1 MVCARYPPHTG
12 YYPGAVPAANLII
25 KEGPFRMKTALRR
38 RGIPLTPRY
47 RVIAF
52 TACVCALGAGLR
64 APAYGSEWANL
75 SAGSEEKGLRAVAI
89 DPMNPQRVFIGSTKG
104 VFTSGDGG
112 KVWVNCLDL
121 SASRRLVPADLGPAQ
136 KALVEGLLAA
146 GDSGE
151 IAGATALAIDPA
163 NQQKIV
169 AGSVDGIYASTDGGK
184 NWMKANGVLKD
195 KPVTVLGLAI
205 DLSNPEMV
213 YAATLDRALLKSGDG
228 GKTWIQVELPGGEKT
243 AASVAVHPFD
253 SNLLYVGTPD
263 AVLKTKKGGAAWE
276 KLAAQPKIAESIA
289 IDPVNPDAVY
299 VGTSSGLYKTADGG
313 ASWKELGA
321 DALGRK
327 QVRKVA
333 VSPSDSNAVYAVG
346 AAGIYGSSDA
356 GVKWRE
362 LSKGMSLANA
372 MAIAFDPL
380 DSGTIWAA
388 ASGGLYRTAV
398 AKGSGEAAASPVVAA
413 AAPLTGGA
421 PEESAPKA
429 AEQKPEE
436 PKAEQK
442 AEEIVPAQTAP
453 SEEQVAAVSVE
464 EPPAAKD
471 AGKAAE
477 GAAPAGP
484 AIPTI
489 DDVQTVLGQFSH
501 EPTVQEIQEVAMRFA
516 EVHPDIIEGWRKGAK
531 YKALLPKFKI
541 TYDYNKQ
548 KASGEKNGIGKEITR
563 EDNTNTSIED
573 KTVDS
578 SDGGITIT
586 EIVGESGE
594 NNYKVVT
601 GSSSEYADARK
612 FENNYTFSFEWD
624 FGDFLFNPDQVRI
637 SDESRDLV
645 ELRNDVLEEVT
656 QFYFQ
661 RRQLQIDLLL
671 SPAEE
676 LRERLRLELQLQEV
690 TANIDYL
697 TGGYLTQRL
706 NDVKAGKT
714 GKPNVVKRLFSI

>member
-1 MVCARYPPHTG
+1 
-12 YYPGAVPAANLII
+12 
-25 KEGPFRMKTALRR
+25 MKTALRR
-38 RGIPLTPRY
+38 RGVSLTPRY
-47 RVIAF
+47 LVIAF
-52 TACVCALGAGLR
+52 AACVCALGAGLR

-75 SAGSEEKGLRAVAI
+75 SAGSEEKGLRAVAV

-121 SASRRLVPADLGPAQ
+121 SAARRPVPADLGPAQ

-169 AGSVDGIYASTDGGK
+169 AGSVDGIYASADGGK
-184 NWMKANGVLKD
+184 NWMKANGAMKD

-228 GKTWIQVELPGGEKT
+228 GKTWSQVELPDGEKT

-263 AVLKTKKGGAAWE
+263 AVLKTKNGGATWE

-313 ASWKELGA
+313 ASWKEIGA
-321 DALGRK
+321 EALGQK

-356 GVKWRE
+356 GAKWRE
-362 LSKGMSLANA
+362 LSKGTSLANA
-372 MAIAFDPL
+372 MSIAFDPL

-398 AKGSGEAAASPVVAA
+398 AKGSGAAAASLAVAA
-413 AAPLTGGA
+413 AAPLTGDA
-421 PEESAPKA
+421 PEESVPKVA
-429 AEQKPEE
+429 GQKPEE

-442 AEEIVPAQTAP
+442 TEKKVEEIVPAQTAP

-471 AGKAAE
+471 AGKAME

-516 EVHPDIIEGWRKGAK
+516 EVHPDMIEGWRKGAK
-531 YKALLPKFKI
+531 YRALLPKFKI
-541 TYDYNKQ
+541 VYDYNKQ
-548 KASGEKNGIGKEITR
+548 KASGEKQGLSKDITR
-563 EDNTNTSIED
+563 EDNSANGIED
-573 KTVDS
+573 KTDDS
-578 SDGGITIT
+578 P
-586 EIVGESGE
+586 
-594 NNYKVVT
+594 VT
-601 GSSSEYADARK
+601 GIEIIETVQSSSENKYKVQNGTSSESADARK

-637 SDESRDLV
+637 SNEVRDLV

>member
-1 MVCARYPPHTG
+1 
-12 YYPGAVPAANLII
+12 
-25 KEGPFRMKTALRR
+25 MKTALRR
-38 RGIPLTPRY
+38 RGVPLIPRY
-47 RVIAF
+47 LLSIVVAG
-52 TACVCALGAGLR
+52 ACVVGAGLR
-64 APAYGSEWANL
+64 AASHGSEWANL
-75 SAGSEEKGLRAVAI
+75 SAGSEEKGLRAVAV

-104 VFTSGDGG
+104 VFTSADGG

-121 SASRRLVPADLGPAQ
+121 SAARRSAPADLGPAR
-136 KALVEGLLAA
+136 KSLLEGLQAA
-146 GDSGE
+146 GNSGE
-151 IAGATALAIDPA
+151 IAGATAIAIDPA
-163 NQQKIV
+163 NQQRIV

-184 NWMKANGVLKD
+184 NWTKANGALKD
-195 KPVTVLGLAI
+195 APVTVLGLAI
-205 DLSNPEMV
+205 DLSNPELV
-213 YAATLDRALLKSGDG
+213 YAATLDKALLKSADG
-228 GKTWIQVELPGGEKT
+228 GKTWSQIGLPGGERT

-253 SNLLYVGTPD
+253 SNILFVGTPD
-263 AVLKTKKGGAAWE
+263 AIYKTKNGGAVWE
-276 KLAAQPKIAESIA
+276 KTPAQPKIAESIA
-289 IDPVNPDAVY
+289 VDQVNPDVLY
-299 VGTSSGLYKTADGG
+299 VGTSSGAYKSADGG
-313 ASWKELGA
+313 ATWREIGA
-321 DALGRK
+321 DVLGQK
-327 QVRKVA
+327 KVRKIA

-356 GVKWRE
+356 GAKWQE
-362 LSKGMSLANA
+362 LSKGTSLANA
-372 MAIAFDPL
+372 MAISFDPL

-388 ASGGLYRTAV
+388 ASGGLYRTAA
-398 AKGSGEAAASPVVAA
+398 AKGASPAPA
-413 AAPLTGGA
+413 AAPAEMLKAAIATGDA
-421 PEESAPKA
+421 PEEMVAP
-429 AEQKPEE
+429 PDE
-436 PKAEQK
+436 PKAEEKK

-453 SEEQVAAVSVE
+453 QEEQVAAVSVE
-464 EPPAAKD
+464 EPPAAK
-471 AGKAAE
+471 AVE
-477 GAAPAGP
+477 QPPAAPAGP

-531 YKALLPKFKI
+531 YRALLPKFKI
-541 TYDYNKQ
+541 NYDYNKQ
-548 KASGEKNGIGKEITR
+548 KTIGEKEGQSEEIQR
-563 EDNTNTSIED
+563 EDNDTSGIED
-573 KTVDS
+573 KIVDS
-578 SDGGITIT
+578 PITGIEIT
-586 EIVGESGE
+586 ETVESSSE
-594 NNYKVVT
+594 SKYKLQT
-601 GSSSEYADARK
+601 GSSSEQADARRY
-612 FENNYTFSFEWD
+612 ENNYSFTFEWEL
-624 FGDFLFNPDQVRI
+624 GDFLFNPDQVRI